1 MGRSSARTDAG
12 RSEQER
18 GAEVSTIR
26 SGDDRR
32 ERETRPDDQR
42 KSCHLCGKKS
52 EREGGKMRKTNAGGW
67 RASAWMQRLESAV
80 WGRAEQIAG
89 DE

>member
-12 RSEQER
+12 RSEQEQ

-26 SGDDRR
+26 SRDDRR

-42 KSCHLCGKKS
+42 KRCHLSRKKKV
-52 EREGGKMRKTNAGGW
+52 REGGKMRKTNVGGGGPAHGCRDW
-67 RASAWMQRLESAV
+67 RAECGGGQNR
-80 WGRAEQIAG
+80 
-89 DE
+89 

>member
-26 SGDDRR
+26 SRDDRR

-52 EREGGKMRKTNAGGW
+52 EGEGGKMRKTNAGGVEGQHMDAETGE
-67 RASAWMQRLESAV
+67 RSVGE
-80 WGRAEQIAG
+80 GRA
-89 DE
+89 DSR